1 MQSPRFLLQAAIN
14 PQYPKKSYRAF
25 PTPPPLKISYDFFQK
40 SRDLKT
46 TKELLLVP
54 Y

>member
-1 MQSPRFLLQAAIN
+1 
-14 PQYPKKSYRAF
+14 
-25 PTPPPLKISYDFFQK
+25 LKISYDFFQK

-54 Y
+54 YWTQAMNI